1 MKARELV
8 QQLPTVTLTSSA
20 AQAASLIATG
30 RLPGIAV
37 LDTEN
42 RPVAVL
48 TASEVLRAVVPGPV
62 QDDPSLAGVLDEAS
76 ADRLCAQGLAN
87 KRVAELI
94 SPAEKRVQLA
104 SVKPDATAVECAA
117 VMARLHSPLLVV
129 LDNDRLLGVITATH
143 LVEVVLKLA
152 V

>member
-1 MKARELV
+1 MKAGELV
-8 QQLPTVTLTSSA
+8 QQLPTVTLASPA
-20 AQAASLIATG
+20 ARAASLIATE

-37 LDTEN
+37 LDANN

-62 QDDPSLAGVLDEAS
+62 RDDPSLAGVLDEAS
-76 ADRLCAQGLAN
+76 ADRLCAQGLTD
-87 KRVAELI
+87 KLVADLI
-94 SPAEKRVQLA
+94 SPAEQRVRLA

-117 VMARLHSPLLVV
+117 LLARLRSPLLVV
-129 LDNDRLLGVITATH
+129 LDKDRLVGVITAAH
-143 LVEVVLKLA
+143 LVDVVLKLS